1 VTLPPI
7 DRDALRRGATVALVF
22 AVPAVAISWL
32 TDRGPGQ
39 RGPAGLLTL
48 IVLVGLLLGGFAAA
62 SQQRV
67 RAPLTHALLAVL
79 SVVLVLQVARITRLA
94 VLHRPLNLPASLGNL
109 LFGVLAALVG
119 ALLAGQNTAKRGPA
133 K

>member
-1 VTLPPI
+1 MTRPPL
-7 DRDALRRGATVALVF
+7 DREALRRGITVALAF

-32 TDRGPGQ
+32 TDKGPGQ

-48 IVLVGLLLGGFAAA
+48 VVLVGLLLGGFASA

-67 RAPLTHALLAVL
+67 HAPLSHALVAVLAV
-79 SVVLVLQVARITRLA
+79 VVVLQVARIVRLA
-94 VLHRPLNLPASLGNL
+94 VLHRPLNLPAAFGNL
-109 LFGVLAALVG
+109 LFGLVAALLG

-133 K
+133 N